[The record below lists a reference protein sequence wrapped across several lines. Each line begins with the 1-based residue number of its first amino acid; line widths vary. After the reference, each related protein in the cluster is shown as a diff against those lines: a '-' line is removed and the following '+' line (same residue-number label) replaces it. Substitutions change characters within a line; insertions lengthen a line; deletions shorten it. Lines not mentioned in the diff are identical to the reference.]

1 MNEKSDVRFP
11 WSQMTWDPV
20 FNDKLKKQFG
30 CVSDEAF
37 SENGK
42 YQVDRLKTNLLALSL
57 VGCGQGD
64 KFNTNRDVSAFGV
77 ATDSNRVR
85 PNDHMGW
92 LCDVVKKELG
102 LPLILKGIL
111 DPDDAVLAR
120 DNGAD
125 AIIVSNHGGR
135 QVDGSISSVEALP
148 GE

>member
-1 MNEKSDVRFP
+1 
-11 WSQMTWDPV
+11 MTWDPV

-42 YQVDRLKTNLLALSL
+42 FPVDRLKSNLLALSL
-57 VGCGQGD
+57 VGCGLGD
-64 KFNTNRDVSAFGV
+64 KFYEKSDVSAFGV
-77 ATDSNRVR
+77 AGDSNRVR
-85 PNDHMGW
+85 SNDHMGW

-111 DPDDAVLAR
+111 DPRDAVLAR
-120 DNGAD
+120 DAGAD

-135 QVDGSISSVEALP
+135 QVDGSISTVEALP